1 MISPG
6 YSILSFSTDAHLVRL
21 FLYLGNLMPSSN
33 TRDAA
38 PLSEAERNAMRSYL
52 QRAEVRLST
61 LHRIATAFIGGAG
74 LLVLLPVFFK
84 EEIVVLIKLF
94 LTHTGDF
101 TTRLGAS
108 SGITVALLY
117 ICLVYVFVPSLS
129 IPVYSLY
136 CCSKTS
142 STSTSR
148 FTRPASRLI

>member
-1 MISPG
+1 MSA
-6 YSILSFSTDAHLVRL
+6 FNVRVAESL
-21 FLYLGNLMPSSN
+21 TES
-33 TRDAA
+33 
-38 PLSEAERNAMRSYL
+38 ERNAMRSYL

-94 LTHTGDF
+94 LTHTSDF
-101 TTRLGAS
+101 TARLGAS

-117 ICLVYVFVPSLS
+117 ICLVYVFVLSLS

-136 CCSKTS
+136 LLLKDIIHFY
-142 STSTSR
+142 
-148 FTRPASRLI
+148 FT